1 MAMDKMYPLSNKDG
15 KPLIDRA
22 VTSTATRRYGDAD
35 LYKAAIASQFNVEG
49 NIVPTRVSGALW
61 GPKAKIYDELSS
73 AVTAIERGQKDNWHP
88 RNWIS
93 GMNNPSLDVTN
104 ASIELLEICR
114 EELMKID
121 EINKDPRWN
130 AQEKKAKIAEQKAYV
145 FGLLADIRNA
155 NARERT
161 FQWSR
166 DFFSSLGKN
175 FRPELNKTNIS
186 LAVIGLGICV
196 ALPIVGAAALAAAY
210 VLPVV
215 FGLFC
220 VFALCK
226 LVQGVYNSW
235 QDANKLATK
244 SKNASGDKIL
254 SQVAMFKEKN
264 LSIPRQERDA
274 AKVEM
279 DSTQQLVTEHQKQ
292 LAAELEKLKVPILQ
306 KIDVLTLENAELEQ
320 VILKQRQIIATPVKR
335 GVNKATRDEE
345 CLRTITGA
353 EDKIR
358 NNKVEQG
365 RLTLTELPKYAVMAD
380 ASNPALPVLDAN
392 TKLLPQIS
400 AILAKLTPV
409 ATALPGK
416 VKTHADKEKACL
428 AAEQSA
434 KQSRARASKT
444 PDPTTASR
452 KTLKEILDDGTGPD
466 GLATPRKTI

>member
-1 MAMDKMYPLSNKDG
+1 MAMDKMYPLSKEDG
-15 KPLIDRA
+15 KPLNDDKTGKR
-22 VTSTATRRYGDAD
+22 SYGAAFE
-35 LYKAAIASQFNVEG
+35 YKGVMAKQFDVEG

-274 AKVEM
+274 AKVAVE
-279 DSTQQLVTEHQKQ
+279 STQQSIKE
-292 LAAELEKLKVPILQ
+292 ELEKLDAALSALRAPLEKQMSSLREEEKELNKLIGVQRAIIDSPLPKRTDKTVRNSAATTEIHKLQGKLHENSLWQASVTRQLKVY
-306 KIDVLTLENAELEQ
+306 DVTYPRGPNVPQLSAAAAGLPE
-320 VILKQRQIIATPVKR
+320 IKQ
-335 GVNKATRDEE
+335 
-345 CLRTITGA
+345 IT
-353 EDKIR
+353 D
-358 NNKVEQG
+358 
-365 RLTLTELPKYAVMAD
+365 RLTPL
-380 ASNPALPVLDAN
+380 
-392 TKLLPQIS
+392 
-400 AILAKLTPV
+400 

-416 VKTHADKEKACL
+416 VQMHADKEKACL

-452 KTLKEILDDGTGPD
+452 KSLKEILDDGTGPED
-466 GLATPRKTI
+466 SAAASKKIM

>member
-1 MAMDKMYPLSNKDG
+1 MPTDKKYPLSDEDG
-15 KPLIDRA
+15 TPMGTGVA
-22 VTSTATRRYGDAD
+22 SE
-35 LYKAAIASQFNVEG
+35 YKGAIASQFGVKGYATN
-49 NIVPTRVSGALW
+49 VSGIISSNAEM
-61 GPKAKIYDELSS
+61 YDELAS
-73 AVTAIERGQKDNWHP
+73 AVTAIERGQKGNWHP

-210 VLPVV
+210 VLPIV

-254 SQVAMFKEKN
+254 SQVALFKEKN
-264 LSIPRQERDA
+264 LVHSLPR
-274 AKVEM
+274 
-279 DSTQQLVTEHQKQ
+279 
-292 LAAELEKLKVPILQ
+292 
-306 KIDVLTLENAELEQ
+306 
-320 VILKQRQIIATPVKR
+320 
-335 GVNKATRDEE
+335 
-345 CLRTITGA
+345 
-353 EDKIR
+353 
-358 NNKVEQG
+358 
-365 RLTLTELPKYAVMAD
+365 
-380 ASNPALPVLDAN
+380 
-392 TKLLPQIS
+392 
-400 AILAKLTPV
+400 
-409 ATALPGK
+409 
-416 VKTHADKEKACL
+416 
-428 AAEQSA
+428 
-434 KQSRARASKT
+434 
-444 PDPTTASR
+444 
-452 KTLKEILDDGTGPD
+452 
-466 GLATPRKTI
+466 

>member
-1 MAMDKMYPLSNKDG
+1 MPTDKKYPLSDEDG
-15 KPLIDRA
+15 TPMGTGVA
-22 VTSTATRRYGDAD
+22 SE
-35 LYKAAIASQFNVEG
+35 YKGAIASQFGVKGYATN
-49 NIVPTRVSGALW
+49 VSGIISSNAEM
-61 GPKAKIYDELSS
+61 YDELAS
-73 AVTAIERGQKDNWHP
+73 AVTAIERGQKGNWHP

-104 ASIELLEICR
+104 ASIDLLEICR

-186 LAVIGLGICV
+186 LAVVGLGICV
-196 ALPIVGAAALAAAY
+196 ALPIVGAAALTAAY

-226 LVQGVYNSW
+226 LVQGVYNCW

-264 LSIPRQERDA
+264 LSIPQKEMEDAQATKEGVETTIAQKER
-274 AKVEM
+274 
-279 DSTQQLVTEHQKQ
+279 
-292 LAAELEKLKVPILQ
+292 ELEAKILEVKAPLIKELNALVLEAQTLKESRAEKSAIASAKPVAKKVRGGSGYTSSEIAAAREALRD
-306 KIDVLTLENAELEQ
+306 IDERLALNSDAQARRTVTLNT
-320 VILKQRQIIATPVKR
+320 IASR
-335 GVNKATRDEE
+335 A
-345 CLRTITGA
+345 
-353 EDKIR
+353 
-358 NNKVEQG
+358 
-365 RLTLTELPKYAVMAD
+365 
-380 ASNPALPVLDAN
+380 PVLGLVKEVDDLKK
-392 TKLLPQIS
+392 TKLAP
-400 AILAKLTPV
+400 ATKNYEAKK
-409 ATALPGK
+409 AAYDTAKGAAQK
-416 VKTHADKEKACL
+416 SRDQADKK
-428 AAEQSA
+428 
-434 KQSRARASKT
+434 

-452 KTLKEILDDGTGPD
+452 KSLKEILEADETAASTKPLGRT
-466 GLATPRKTI
+466 